1 MLLTSCGDGNGQGDA
16 HTVCADAD
24 NNHKC
29 DVCADS
35 LGACAD
41 GNFDHKCDVCG
52 TSLSECKD
60 EDGDHKCDTC
70 EKTLSV
76 CTEGAQHSCETC
88 GAVTSVCTDA
98 DADHLCDKCSATVST
113 CTDTAPK
120 DHVCDLCNAVI
131 SECADGDS
139 DHGCDEC
146 GKNLSECDDADGNHK
161 CDLCSK
167 VLSICTD
174 GNNNHLCDLCI
185 KTISTCIDEGGDHYC
200 DVCAKK
206 LTDCSDTDYD
216 HKCNTCGQ
224 TISVCLD
231 VNDDHKCD
239 TCSIELSYCQ
249 DTDSDHKCD
258 LCGKKLTECT
268 YENRVCTVCG
278 KTNVYRH
285 VVIIGVDG
293 AGAFFKDTPTPNM
306 DAIFSDGAI
315 TYSGITESPSLS
327 AQSWA
332 SLLHGVS
339 CDVHGI
345 TASSVGT
352 YPKDSDYPSFFR
364 VVRENDPDAELGSY
378 TTWNTINNL
387 IVEDG
392 IGVTKVGW
400 SGTDAD
406 LTDRICAY
414 VESASPDVLFVQFDN
429 VDAVGH
435 TYGFGSDEHL
445 AKITET
451 DVLIGRIYDSYATAG
466 IIDDTLFIV
475 TTDHGGT
482 KVASGDYLGNHGGE
496 TPEEKLIT
504 FAARGKTVI
513 DGGNI
518 EGFEIRDT
526 AAIVLYALGYEQ
538 PASWTARVPSG
549 LFEGVTAGE
558 RPDGTNPQ
566 SDSFTT

>member
-1 MLLTSCGDGNGQGDA
+1 MLLTSCGKDNATEDG

-35 LGACAD
+35 FSTCAD
-41 GNFDHKCDVCG
+41 GNLDHNCDVCG

-60 EDGDHKCDTC
+60 EDSDHKCDACQRTV
-70 EKTLSV
+70 SV
-76 CTEGAQHSCETC
+76 CSEGDGHTCSTC
-88 GAVTSVCTDA
+88 GAVTGVCTDA
-98 DADHLCDKCSATVST
+98 DFDHLCDKCDATFST

-120 DHVCDLCNAVI
+120 DHACDICKDTL
-131 SECADGDS
+131 SECADSDS

-146 GKNLSECDDADGNHK
+146 GKA
-161 CDLCSK
+161 
-167 VLSICTD
+167 VSICTD
-174 GNNNHLCDLCI
+174 GNNNHVCDLCR
-185 KTISTCIDEGGDHYC
+185 KTLSTCLDEGGDHYC
-200 DVCAKK
+200 DVCATK
-206 LTDCSDTDYD
+206 LSDCS
-216 HKCNTCGQ
+216 
-224 TISVCLD
+224 
-231 VNDDHKCD
+231 
-239 TCSIELSYCQ
+239 
-249 DTDSDHKCD
+249 DTDSDHKCNICSRTLSVCTDTDANHECD
-258 LCGKKLTECT
+258 LCRLRLSECKDGDANHECDLCQKRITECA

-278 KTNVYRH
+278 KTNVYGH
-285 VVIIGVDG
+285 VIIIGVDG
-293 AGAFFKDTPTPNM
+293 AGAFFDDTPTPNM

-315 TYSGITESPSLS
+315 TYNGITESPSLS
-327 AQSWA
+327 AQAWA

-339 CDVHGI
+339 SDVHGI
-345 TASSVGT
+345 TAGSVGA
-352 YPKDSDYPSFFR
+352 YPMSSHYPSFFR
-364 VVRENDPDAELGSY
+364 VIRENDHDAKLGSFA
-378 TTWNTINNL
+378 TWDTVNKIM
-387 IVEDG
+387 IEDAD
-392 IGVTKVGW
+392 ITKVGGC
-400 SGTDAD
+400 GTDAD

-414 VESASPDVLFVQFDN
+414 VESTSPDVLFVQFDN
-429 VDAVGH
+429 VDATGH
-435 TYGFGSDEHL
+435 AFGFGSDEHL

-451 DVLIGRIYDSYATAG
+451 DVLIGRIYDSYVKAG

-482 KVASGDYLGNHGGE
+482 KVTSGDYLGNHGGE

-504 FAARGKTVI
+504 FAAKGKTVI

-518 EGFEIRDT
+518 DGFEIRDT

-566 SDSFTT
+566 GYSLTT